1 MAVISV
7 SYDIFTEAF
16 LDKVREYDLLE
27 LKDYERAATVD
38 GYMRRAIAAFRSVC
52 KYDFSTTG
60 DKALREFDISVP
72 ESDIDE
78 LADIIS
84 EGMVAQWLKPYIN
97 QQDFFEHNL
106 NTKDFTGYSRANLL
120 SKAAEAGKQTQRNFV
135 NMIRE
140 YSYVHG
146 DLTTLHL

>member
-1 MAVISV
+1 MSV
-7 SYDIFTEAF
+7 SYDVFTDAF
-16 LDKVREYDLLE
+16 LDKIREYDLLE
-27 LKDYERAATVD
+27 LKDYDRADMVD
-38 GYMRRAIAAFRSVC
+38 GYMRRSIATFRSVC
-52 KYDFSTTG
+52 KYDFSSTG
-60 DKALREFDISVP
+60 DKAIREFNISVP
-72 ESDIDE
+72 DADIDE

-84 EGMVAQWLKPYIN
+84 EGMVAQWLKPYVN

-120 SKAAEAGKQTQRNFV
+120 TKASDVGRQARRNFI

-146 DLTTLHL
+146 DLTALHL

>member
-1 MAVISV
+1 MSV
-7 SYDIFTEAF
+7 SYDVFTEAF

-27 LKDYERAATVD
+27 LKDFERIATVD
-38 GYMRRAIAAFRSVC
+38 GYMRRAIAVFRSVC
-52 KYDFSTTG
+52 KYDFSTTADG
-60 DKALREFDISVP
+60 AIREFEVSVP
-72 ESDIDE
+72 DADIDE
-78 LADIIS
+78 IADIIS

-120 SKAAEAGKQTQRNFV
+120 SKAVEAGKQAQRNFI

-146 DLTTLHL
+146 DLTVLHL